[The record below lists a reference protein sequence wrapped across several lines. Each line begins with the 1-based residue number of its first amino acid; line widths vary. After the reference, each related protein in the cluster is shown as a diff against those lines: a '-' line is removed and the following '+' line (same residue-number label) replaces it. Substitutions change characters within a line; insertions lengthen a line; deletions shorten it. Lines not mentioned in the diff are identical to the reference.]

1 MYYYLILYFLAGVL
15 QDFLL
20 TLNWRF
26 ISKEKVI
33 PAAILSFVVT
43 VVTTL
48 VLYNILTQLDKQ
60 RSFIAIIIYALGIGT
75 GTILGMKAKIVSKD

>member
-1 MYYYLILYFLAGVL
+1 MKYYYLIYFLAGVL

-26 ISKEKVI
+26 VAKDK
-33 PAAILSFVVT
+33 PTAAATFSFLTT
-43 VVTTL
+43 VVSLT

-60 RSFIAIIIYALGIGT
+60 RSVVAIIIYAIGIAT
-75 GTILGMKAKIVSKD
+75 GTFLAMKFKPGFK